1 MKNPSKF
8 ISTLYT
14 IKRARFNSGHITKNT
29 LKLALRRLSSK
40 LHQRMC
46 FSQWNHLKPKPFET
60 KKQIN
65 IECQKLLPLI
75 LVSNSQRY
83 SLNYKPDAM
92 LFFANLFGHFLARE
106 SAKSIFP
113 NIPARR
119 QYLEKITPKLLK
131 THKYLSIII
140 NSKQRLVKLWPCAF
154 ALKTLD
160 LVRFVLILFFCWF
173 RSFFFHV
180 TKIVFSGTND
190 VANYFNTN
198 ISTLKQGQWW
208 NVIG

>member
-1 MKNPSKF
+1 M
-8 ISTLYT
+8 
-14 IKRARFNSGHITKNT
+14 KRARFNSGHVTKNT

-40 LHQRMC
+40 LHHRMC

-75 LVSNSQRY
+75 SVSNSQRY

-106 SAKSIFP
+106 STKSIFP

-119 QYLEKITPKLLK
+119 QYLEIITPKLLK

-140 NSKQRLVKLWPCAF
+140 NSKQRLVKLWPGPRCARYFCAF
-154 ALKTLD
+154 ALKSLD
-160 LVRFVLILFFCWF
+160 LVRFVSILSFLLISFLFF
-173 RSFFFHV
+173 
-180 TKIVFSGTND
+180 
-190 VANYFNTN
+190 
-198 ISTLKQGQWW
+198 
-208 NVIG
+208 